1 MKKASPKSVLQKKN
15 KSKNTPKVTY
25 ILREYAKQWGAEEGW
40 LLIQLIKLPVSD
52 MLTLFRPIKSI
63 SSLAG
68 NRRGG
73 KSEIKKN
80 RIW

>member
-1 MKKASPKSVLQKKN
+1 MKKASPKSALQKKN

-25 ILREYAKQWGAEEGW
+25 VLREYAKRWGSEEGW
-40 LLIQLIKLPVSD
+40 LLIQQIKLPVSD
-52 MLTLFRPIKSI
+52 MLTLFRAIKSI

-73 KSEIKKN
+73 EI
-80 RIW
+80 